1 MVVKSIV
8 VRLPCNTS
16 GRSAG
21 QFRVHK
27 KTVDSWALLLGGRK
41 ENYLVGWMEYYI
53 YKYIKKGTTCV
64 CLPGIISDELDRHQQ
79 ILLSFMSLV
88 PTTYKCYFSILKPH
102 PLKSTIIST
111 LKLLD

>member
-1 MVVKSIV
+1 MQHKRQKRRPVSGSQEN
-8 VRLPCNTS
+8 RGQLGFATS
-16 GRSAG
+16 REKGEYI
-21 QFRVHK
+21 
-27 KTVDSWALLLGGRK
+27 WLGGWSIISINISRRV
-41 ENYLVGWMEYYI
+41 LH
-53 YKYIKKGTTCV
+53 V